1 MPYMS
6 PLHGEVIS
14 DKGILGPSYLSRAR
28 RETVNFQAAL
38 VAGRDA
44 GTVKD
49 ESIWVEIGAHPICSK
64 MIKAALGSHIHALP
78 SLRRN
83 EDAWKVLAKSLSSLY
98 LAGLDIQWKEYHRDF
113 KHALRYSNDF
123 CLTKGDEKSAAIS
136 AALVSAN
143 SMLSTS
149 SVQRVLEQ
157 QLGDEKSTLV
167 IESNLHHPSLS
178 GVIQGH
184 KVNGASLCP
193 SSLYADIALTV
204 ADYLL
209 QAAKT
214 DTKGIGMDVSDMT
227 VNKPLIATG
236 NGPQLVRASASADW
250 NARRV
255 LIDFY
260 SVTGDGNKT
269 ANHANCTV
277 DFENT
282 DGWLKE
288 WRRNAYL
295 IRSRIDSLEQG
306 VEQGQVKRGLA
317 YKLFGALVDYGQCY
331 QGMQEVTL
339 DSAQLDALCKYQNLL
354 ASGRN
359 CFSPVAFWKIHVT
372 RRRSSFT

>member
-1 MPYMS
+1 MS

-28 RETVNFQAAL
+28 RETVNSQAAL

-49 ESIWVEIGAHPICSK
+49 ESILVEIGAHPICSK
-64 MIKAALGSHIHALP
+64 MIKAALGSHIQALP

-98 LAGLDIQWKEYHRDF
+98 LAGLDIQWKKYHRDF
-113 KHALRYSNDF
+113 IHALRVLQLPSYHWDSKDYWIQYSNDF
-123 CLTKGDEKSAAIS
+123 CLTKGDEKPAAIS

-167 IESNLHHPSLS
+167 IESDLHHPSLS
-178 GVIQGH
+178 
-184 KVNGASLCP
+184 

-255 LIDFY
+255 LINFY
-260 SVTGDGNKT
+260 SVTGDGKKT
-269 ANHANCTV
+269 VDHAICTV

-331 QGMQEVTL
+331 QGMQEVTCAMQVPEL
-339 DSAQLDALCKYQNLL
+339 VGLWRELFFTSCFLENPCNQAEELL
-354 ASGRN
+354 YLR
-359 CFSPVAFWKIHVT
+359 
-372 RRRSSFT
+372 